1 MNYAFKQR
9 TQEKNY
15 IMKDEK
21 DNKVVNIREENGL
34 INYNN
39 DVQVVNN
46 GDSPSNKS
54 PKRIIE
60 IIGLVMAL
68 VCAFGSFMYTWGTIN
83 GRIGPLED
91 NVRGVKDSQEKTN
104 EKISNISEAIASL
117 TRDIEWIK
125 RSVDTLESDAK
136 AYKNSY
142 NAAVCIPQ
150 TNLIKGIS
158 VNPQTTEFLSAP
170 TWGQRDIIAKNF
182 YTGKKY
188 KAKDLMNKKI
198 LIPYKDDGQDAYFFG
213 QFNKQNHW
221 DGDCLIN
228 LYDKKRKLTMIMEG
242 RYSDGDLLSYR
253 QVGYYKNHSKQ
264 WVWNVS
270 KRETKGS
277 INTGETYTYYKNKN
291 KKAAFTKKTVEAS
304 DIMSV
309 ADFKEWITGAMEGYY
324 YGNTQNGAYNDNTGK
339 AYLIKYDKGKK
350 VRTLYCGKFKNGAF
364 HDESGNAWYIS
375 YDAENST
382 YIYFKGKFVNNKPV
396 ETSTHKRENI
406 SLNEIHQIM
415 KGKHFN
421 ESVDLH
427 ER

>member
-1 MNYAFKQR
+1 M
-9 TQEKNY
+9 KNA
-15 IMKDEK
+15 IISIDKKCEFDK
-21 DNKVVNIREENGL
+21 IRGDNMFEL
-34 INYNN
+34 INYEEENFQTHENQDFVMSKKKNKKNN
-39 DVQVVNN
+39 K
-46 GDSPSNKS
+46 KS
-54 PKRIIE
+54 FLSIILASGL
-60 IIGLVMAL
+60 IICIITFYGEYRA
-68 VCAFGSFMYTWGTIN
+68 
-83 GRIGPLED
+83 
-91 NVRGVKDSQEKTN
+91 
-104 EKISNISEAIASL
+104 
-117 TRDIEWIK
+117 
-125 RSVDTLESDAK
+125 SDAK
-136 AYKNSY
+136 FEATLGKMEEQFSKMEEQFDKMQIKLEETQVNLRQFKNDAS
-142 NAAVCIPQ
+142 NEITDVKKDVKDAINIPIYTASSNFTTKLYSTQ
-150 TNLIKGIS
+150 TNF
-158 VNPQTTEFLSAP
+158 QTNFLGTPS
-170 TWGQRDIIAKNF
+170 WKNNEVIAKNAN
-182 YTGKKY
+182 TGRKY

-213 QFNKQNHW
+213 QFNKKNHW

-228 LYDKKRKLTMIMEG
+228 IYKNRKLTMIMEG
-242 RYSDGDLLSYR
+242 HYNDGQLLSYQ
-253 QVGYYKNHSKQ
+253 QVSYYKNHAKRF
-264 WVWNVS
+264 VWNVS
-270 KRETKGS
+270 KRETKGN

-324 YGNTQNGAYNDNTGK
+324 CGNTQNGAYNDNTGK

>member
-1 MNYAFKQR
+1 M
-9 TQEKNY
+9 KNA
-15 IMKDEK
+15 IISIDKKCEFDK
-21 DNKVVNIREENGL
+21 IRGDNMFEL
-34 INYNN
+34 INYEEENFQTHEN
-39 DVQVVNN
+39 QDFVMSKKKKKDKTKLKKFAFIASTISSCITLLVTSGFIVFIISFYGDYRSTDTKVEMIGTSVSNVETQMNQVQK
-46 GDSPSNKS
+46 D
-54 PKRIIE
+54 
-60 IIGLVMAL
+60 LVQ
-68 VCAFGSFMYTWGTIN
+68 FKNTIYDD
-83 GRIGPLED
+83 LTSVKKD
-91 NVRGVKDSQEKTN
+91 VKDAVKTIYTAGSNFVGNLNVAETNSQTSFLKTPSW
-104 EKISNISEAIASL
+104 K
-117 TRDIEWIK
+117 
-125 RSVDTLESDAK
+125 SD
-136 AYKNSY
+136 
-142 NAAVCIPQ
+142 
-150 TNLIKGIS
+150 
-158 VNPQTTEFLSAP
+158 
-170 TWGQRDIIAKNF
+170 DIIAKNPL
-182 YTGKKY
+182 TGRKY

-228 LYDKKRKLTMIMEG
+228 LYDKKRRLTMIMEG
-242 RYSDGDLLSYR
+242 RYNDGKLESYR
-253 QVGYYKNHSKQ
+253 QVGYYKNHLKQ

-270 KRETKGS
+270 ERETKGN

-324 YGNTQNGAYNDNTGK
+324 CGNTQNGAYNDNTGK

-427 ER
+427 EK